1 MGHRTVLGRES
12 NLSGHHHVAS
22 GSPQRCIVA
31 ADGDAATTGNE
42 QICRG
47 LTEDRAIQRILVALG
62 GAPGCDTKLPL
73 AETMAR
79 AFGAELILLHV
90 LQNSSGAKDESISP
104 EEARAGA
111 YLQMIAARMHA
122 AGLHVHGI
130 TRVAPSVADAIVA
143 EARDQ
148 KVDLIILGFDV
159 RRGLPRAF
167 RKNVADEVARR
178 APAPVVLVR
187 PEPGAV
193 RASTVRSFDEDA
205 AYWGPLS
212 RWDLGVRPVTI
223 ARIIG
228 SVGRPGEPLLDSGP
242 IAMAQLKGERR
253 LRLKSILAAMRK
265 GVALPAVQLYKL
277 GGAHY
282 VLDGNHRIAA
292 ARSLGQLEIDAEVT
306 EFVPLDDSTAQRVF
320 AERRLFER
328 QTRLI
333 DIDSAHL
340 PGTYPK
346 LQNLIDEFVA
356 EGDGADGLHQARR
369 WYTRVYLPLA
379 RSIRDRDL
387 TRRFPGEHISDVVAR
402 IAIFRCEES
411 ARRGCPID
419 LSDAIDLFVEQWL
432 HRNSPISLAG

>member
-1 MGHRTVLGRES
+1 MGSRTDPGQKS
-12 NLSGHHHVAS
+12 NINGHHRPLLDPPP
-22 GSPQRCIVA
+22 GCIVVT
-31 ADGDAATTGNE
+31 DGGAATSDDD
-42 QICRG
+42 QICRS
-47 LTEDRAIQRILVALG
+47 LAEQRTIKRILVALG
-62 GAPGCDTKLPL
+62 GAPGCDAKLPL

-90 LQNSSGAKDESISP
+90 LPNSSVQHDETVSP
-104 EEARAGA
+104 AEARASA
-111 YLQMIAARMHA
+111 YLQMIGARMHA
-122 AGLHVHGI
+122 AGLQVHGL
-130 TRVAPSVADAIVA
+130 TRTAASAADAIVA
-143 EARDQ
+143 EAGDQ

-159 RRGLPRAF
+159 RQGLPRAF

-178 APAPVVLVR
+178 APSPVVLVR

-193 RASTVRSFDEDA
+193 RGSPVRSFDEDA
-205 AYWGPLS
+205 AFWGPLS
-212 RWDLGVRPVTI
+212 RWDLGVRPVPM

-228 SVGRPGEPLLDSGP
+228 SVGRPGGLNVDLTPRGID
-242 IAMAQLKGERR
+242 QLKGERR

-265 GVALPAVQLYKL
+265 GIALPAVQLYKL
-277 GGAHY
+277 GVAYY

-292 ARSLGQLEIDAEVT
+292 AQSLGQLEIDAEVT
-306 EFVPLDDSTAQRVF
+306 EFVPLDDPTAQRVF

-328 QTRLI
+328 QTHLI

-346 LQNLIDEFVA
+346 LQRLVDEFVA
-356 EGDGADGLHQARR
+356 ECEVGDLPHPAWR

-411 ARRGCPID
+411 ARQGRPID
-419 LSDAIDLFVEQWL
+419 LSDAVDLFVERDI
-432 HRNSPISLAG
+432 HRDSAIDRAS